1 MLWQIVLLA
10 IMLNSFISS
19 FEKFL
24 NEFEGFFPPCLYS
37 ITALWE

>member
-10 IMLNSFISS
+10 IMLNSFINS
-19 FEKFL
+19 FEKIL
-24 NEFEGFFPPCLYS
+24 NEFGFFPPCLYS